1 MLDLKAKLLAAG
13 LVTAEQVQRVKDDE
27 QRKEQQGR
35 ERQQQRMEQGRDDRG
50 PPRDDRGP
58 PRDDRGPRGDNR
70 GPPRGDNRGPPRGDN
85 RGPPRGDN
93 RGPPRGDNR
102 GPPRGD
108 NRGPPRDGP
117 VTEGEAR
124 PADPRLAR
132 DQRTWKDRKA
142 QDALERRAKRE
153 HQWEQSLRWRGR
165 VPELQAAGKSD
176 QYEAIRGWV
185 MKLRLDNSQITDAAV
200 RFHYPLYDG
209 SIAHLTVEPDVQVR
223 LAAGDAGV
231 VAFIGYNGREHA
243 AVPADVARDVGILQP
258 PWLRHMIGITDQPG
272 WSPIVIEAE
281 EPVKTDPSTTDIA
294 AIDAAAATEVEP
306 PSES

>member
-13 LVTAEQVQRVKDDE
+13 LVTAEQVQRVKEDE
-27 QRKEQQGR
+27 ERKQQQQR
-35 ERQQQRMEQGRDDRG
+35 ERQQQRMNDD
-50 PPRDDRGP
+50 PRDDR
-58 PRDDRGPRGDNR
+58 PRDDR

-108 NRGPPRDGP
+108 NRGPPRADGDQQAADAP
-117 VTEGEAR
+117 RV
-124 PADPRLAR
+124 DPRMAR

-209 SIAHLTVEPDVQVR
+209 SIAHLTVEPEVQAM
-223 LAAGDAGV
+223 LAAGEAGV

-243 AVPADVARDVGILQP
+243 AVPGDVARDVGILQP
-258 PWLRHMIGITDQPG
+258 PWLRHMLGITDQPG
-272 WSPIVIEAE
+272 WSPIVIEEEKEAKQPKDAAE
-281 EPVKTDPSTTDIA
+281 PATTDA
-294 AIDAAAATEVEP
+294 DVVESAP
-306 PSES
+306 TDG